1 MSSYSEDQSE
11 DEQVDWEEV
20 DVDEIGGANL
30 ENAEGSNQNVALE
43 IVLSRAGEQGSI
55 KKRSANSALERQ
67 IRHQVHR
74 MHTITL
80 LTAGLL
86 RNRLLN
92 DALLK
97 VGTQSSVVI
106 SSSRLLSF
114 DATGTSS
121 VIGPPPSS
129 QRLQH
134 FHPRDTPPRSGSV
147 SIIRLSL
154 KRLDLVVVAIIP
166 GQ

>member
-20 DVDEIGGANL
+20 DVDEIGDANL

-97 VGTQSSVVI
+97 STPSTLSPQRHTPSIGIGLDYSTQ
-106 SSSRLLSF
+106 
-114 DATGTSS
+114 
-121 VIGPPPSS
+121 P
-129 QRLQH
+129 
-134 FHPRDTPPRSGSV
+134 
-147 SIIRLSL
+147 
-154 KRLDLVVVAIIP
+154 
-166 GQ
+166 